1 VLAQSIVEY
10 FAITSTATQL
20 QSIEEAMVLTC
31 ARLLA
36 ADCHYGH
43 TDIHTNR

>member
-1 VLAQSIVEY
+1 MQAVNFTEETLVHVACER
-10 FAITSTATQL
+10 L
-20 QSIEEAMVLTC
+20 Q
-31 ARLLA
+31 A